1 MGLMTL
7 TFGTAGLRAP
17 VGPGDGQMNVKQ
29 VTRVTA
35 GLASWFA
42 ERSAGLNRHHE
53 APSSLESGIGHALY
67 GDEGPMQFV
76 VGYDARYGS
85 SIFAR
90 TAAEVLAG
98 AGYDVILLPGPTPT
112 PVVSWLIRER
122 NLDGGIQITAS
133 QNPASDNGYKVYLE
147 DGAQLPAEL
156 EASVLEEIAAVGSP
170 SDVPR
175 VTVRCT
181 TDQQRRYVDQVVERV
196 DPEEGDRLRVNN
208 DRAALRVCYTAMHGV
223 GGRALTQALQAAG
236 FAQTWPVPEQ
246 QHPDPTF
253 PTVRF
258 PNPEEPDAVE
268 LVLATAQ
275 SVDADIIVALD
286 PDADRCAV
294 GCKDVDGTYRMLRG
308 DELGPLLATRL
319 VPACGTKAEG
329 ATARPIVATSIVSSR
344 LLQRIAQDRGWDYR
358 ETPTGFKNLARAAG
372 SPSDLAFAYEE
383 AIGTC
388 PYPGLVADKDGIA
401 TALIACCWAAELKSA
416 GTTLLDELHALHR
429 AYGYMAGTQVSLRS
443 SDPAEIVSMIA
454 AHAPHSVAGIPF
466 TTTALPQA
474 AGVLMTGE
482 SDVATIRVVARSSGT
497 ENKTKVYIEVSDT
510 DTPAT
515 TDEILT
521 AVADETREWMRTL

>member
-1 MGLMTL
+1 MGHMTL

-42 ERSAGLNRHHE
+42 ERSAELNRHHE
-53 APSSLESGIGHALY
+53 APSSLESGIGRALY

-76 VGYDARYGS
+76 VGHDARYGS
-85 SIFAR
+85 SIFAT

-98 AGYDVILLPGPTPT
+98 AGFDVMLLPSPTPT

-147 DGAQLPAEL
+147 DGAQLPVEL
-156 EASVLEEIAAVGSP
+156 EAEILTKIAAVGSP
-170 SDVPR
+170 FDVPR
-175 VTVRCT
+175 VTVRPT
-181 TDQQRRYVDQVVERV
+181 PDQLRRYVDKVVALV

-208 DRAALRVCYTAMHGV
+208 DRAAIRVCYTAMHGV

-258 PNPEEPDAVE
+258 PNPEEPEAVE
-268 LVLATAQ
+268 RVIATARE
-275 SVDADIIVALD
+275 VDADIVVALD
-286 PDADRCAV
+286 PDADRCAIGV
-294 GCKDVDGTYRMLRG
+294 ATGNGHYRMLRG

-319 VPACGTKAEG
+319 LSTPDGTP
-329 ATARPIVATSIVSSR
+329 TVATSVVSSR
-344 LLQRIAQDRGWDYR
+344 LLKRIAEDRGWEYR
-358 ETPTGFKNLARAAG
+358 ETPTGFKNLTRAAG
-372 SPSDLAFAYEE
+372 SPDQLSFAYEE

-388 PYPGLVADKDGIA
+388 PYPQLAADKDGIS
-401 TALIACCWAAELKSA
+401 TALIACCWAAELKSR
-416 GTTLLDELHALHR
+416 GTTLIDELHALHR
-429 AYGYMAGTQVSLRS
+429 KYGYFTGTQVSLRS
-443 SDPAEIVSMIA
+443 SDPQEIVSMIA
-454 AHAPHSVAGIPF
+454 THAPSEVAGIPF
-466 TTTALPQA
+466 TTTPLPA
-474 AGVLMTGE
+474 AHGVLMTGH
-482 SDVATIRVVARSSGT
+482 SQVASIRIVARSSGT
-497 ENKTKVYIEVSDT
+497 ENKTKVYIEVSNT
-510 DTPAT
+510 DTPEHA
-515 TDEILT
+515 DEICA
-521 AVADETREWMRTL
+521 AVAEETRAWMRKL